1 VVVYQIVGVKNEWL
15 DAINGCISN
24 NCSTRLLVILGRRIM
39 NQKFGDMYGKFLILF
54 GIWTFIAFM
63 FGIGY

>member
-1 VVVYQIVGVKNEWL
+1 
-15 DAINGCISN
+15 
-24 NCSTRLLVILGRRIM
+24 M